1 MIMSS
6 EPLIDNI
13 PIMRREQDGATI
25 TQFDYPACEALGLLK
40 MDFLGLRNLTVIDDC
55 LANIV
60 RNRDEVCDLEALPLA
75 DDATF
80 ALLAR
85 GDTLGVFQL
94 DGAPMRAL
102 LRAMKPDSF
111 EDIAAVLALY
121 RPGPMGAN
129 AHFDYADRK
138 TGRKPVQPIHPE
150 LEEPLK
156 EILDETYGVIVY
168 QEQVQK
174 IAQRVASYSLGQAD
188 LLRRAMG
195 KKKKEILDKEFVP
208 FCAGMRTNGY
218 SEPAI
223 KTLWDILVPFS
234 DYAFNKSHTAGYGL
248 VSFWTAYLKANYPA
262 EYMAALLTSVRDDKD
277 KSAVYLNEC
286 RRMGIKVL
294 PPDVN
299 ESDADF
305 TPVGTDIRF
314 GLSAIRNVGAHVV
327 AGLVA
332 ARQAQGRFADF
343 ADFMTKVPVS
353 VCNKRVLESL
363 CKAGAFD
370 SLGYSRRA
378 LVAVHED
385 AADQYLDLK
394 RNEAIGQDSLF
405 GGLEDDSFLAVSVQV
420 PGIAEWDKRAL
431 LAYERDML
439 GLYVSDHPLNGLEHV
454 LSKVSEVTI
463 GSLVTDEDRQEGSVV
478 TVAGLV
484 TGVVRK
490 TTKKGDVYAVVSL
503 EDLEGSVDVIVFPR
517 DYQAS
522 ATLLV
527 EDSIVL
533 VKGRVKRSRDDA
545 VELTALEV
553 SAPALTRTD
562 DGPVVISMPA
572 VRVTPPLVEQ
582 LKDVLGSHPGLADV
596 HLRLQ
601 SAGRT
606 MVMKL
611 DDHLRVAPSAALM
624 ADLKALLGPACLS
637 S

>member
-1 MIMSS
+1 
-6 EPLIDNI
+6 
-13 PIMRREQDGATI
+13 
-25 TQFDYPACEALGLLK
+25 
-40 MDFLGLRNLTVIDDC
+40 
-55 LANIV
+55 
-60 RNRDEVCDLEALPLA
+60 
-75 DDATF
+75 
-80 ALLAR
+80 
-85 GDTLGVFQL
+85 
-94 DGAPMRAL
+94 
-102 LRAMKPDSF
+102 
-111 EDIAAVLALY
+111 
-121 RPGPMGAN
+121 
-129 AHFDYADRK
+129 
-138 TGRKPVQPIHPE
+138 
-150 LEEPLK
+150 
-156 EILDETYGVIVY
+156 
-168 QEQVQK
+168 
-174 IAQRVASYSLGQAD
+174 
-188 LLRRAMG
+188 
-195 KKKKEILDKEFVP
+195 
-208 FCAGMRTNGY
+208 
-218 SEPAI
+218 
-223 KTLWDILVPFS
+223 
-234 DYAFNKSHTAGYGL
+234 
-248 VSFWTAYLKANYPA
+248 
-262 EYMAALLTSVRDDKD
+262 
-277 KSAVYLNEC
+277 VYLNEC

-299 ESDADF
+299 ESSADF
-305 TPVGTDIRF
+305 TTVGTDIRF
-314 GLSAIRNVGAHVV
+314 GLSAIRNVGNHVV
-327 AGLVA
+327 AGLVG
-332 ARQAQGRFADF
+332 ARQTQGRFADF
-343 ADFMTKVPVS
+343 GDFMTKVPVP

-405 GGLEDDSFLAVSVQV
+405 GGLEDDSFTAASVQV
-420 PGIAEWDKRAL
+420 PTIPEWDKRAL

-454 LSKVSEVTI
+454 LSRVSEVTI
-463 GSLVTDEDRQEGSVV
+463 GTLVTEEERPEGSVV

-484 TGVVRK
+484 TAVVRK

-517 DYQAS
+517 DYQAC

-527 EDSIVL
+527 EDSVVL

-553 SAPALTRTD
+553 SAPALTKAD
-562 DGPVVISMPA
+562 DGPVVISLPA
-572 VRVTPPLVEQ
+572 ARVTPPVVEQ

-601 SAGRT
+601 SVGRT

-624 ADLKALLGPACLS
+624 ADLKALLGPSCLS